1 MQILGFGKLKQVMHC
16 FESPYSQPVLKMP
29 LKKINSFVTNYIRA
43 IEMVGVL
50 MRIFSFS
57 LVSWLGADS
66 PFFFV
71 WAFNTTDAVILSW
84 CSIIKKD
91 RAYTLL
97 NVFWIM
103 VGIVGMLRAIN
114 FTFAD
119 FRDGSLNLL
128 VHIASLLNQ

>member
-1 MQILGFGKLKQVMHC
+1 MSLN
-16 FESPYSQPVLKMP
+16 
-29 LKKINSFVTNYIRA
+29 KINSFVYTYIRF

-57 LVSWLGADS
+57 LVSWLGAES

-84 CSIIKKD
+84 CSILKKD
-91 RAYTLL
+91 NAYTLL

-103 VGIVGMLRAIN
+103 VGIVGMLRASSYSFI
-114 FTFAD
+114 D
-119 FRDGSLNLL
+119 FKTATLHFL
-128 VHIASLLNQ
+128 VQLATLFSQ